1 MTQIEH
7 LREQA
12 QRAERLARNVL
23 DAVTVARLLEASE
36 DYRQQADRLEQRSR
50 CGTMAKEPM
59 QPRSQTRLFAGPVDD
74 QH

>member
-36 DYRQQADRLEQRSR
+36 DYRQQADRLEQRAR
-50 CGTMAKEPM
+50 CGTMAQEPL
-59 QPRSQTRLFAGPVDD
+59 QPLSAMRKID
-74 QH
+74 

>member
-23 DAVTVARLLEASE
+23 DAITVARLLQASQ
-36 DYRQQADRLEQRSR
+36 DYRHEADLLEQRRR
-50 CGTMAKEPM
+50 CGMRAPNEPY
-59 QPRSQTRLFAGPVDD
+59 
-74 QH
+74 

>member
-12 QRAERLARNVL
+12 QRAERLARYVL

-36 DYRQQADRLEQRSR
+36 DYRQEADRLEQRSR
-50 CGTMAKEPM
+50 CGTMAQEPM
-59 QPRSQTRLFAGPVDD
+59 QPLSTVRKID
-74 QH
+74 

>member
-36 DYRQQADRLEQRSR
+36 EYRRQADHLEQRSR
-50 CGTMAKEPM
+50 CGTMAREPI
-59 QPRSQTRLFAGPVDD
+59 QPLSVMRRAD
-74 QH
+74 

>member
-23 DAVTVARLLEASE
+23 DVVTVSRLLEASE
-36 DYRQQADRLEQRSR
+36 DYRRQADRLEQRSR
-50 CGTMAKEPM
+50 CGTMAAEPVTHL
-59 QPRSQTRLFAGPVDD
+59 QCSIDID
-74 QH
+74 

>member
-7 LREQA
+7 LRAQA

-36 DYRQQADRLEQRSR
+36 DYRRQADRLEQCSR
-50 CGTMAKEPM
+50 CGTMAQEPM
-59 QPRSQTRLFAGPVDD
+59 QPLSVMRKID
-74 QH
+74 

>member
-1 MTQIEH
+1 MMTRIEY

-36 DYRQQADRLEQRSR
+36 DCRRQADSLEQRAR
-50 CGTMAKEPM
+50 CGTIARGPM
-59 QPRSQTRLFAGPVDD
+59 QPLSPGKRTTDLEIA
-74 QH
+74 

>member
-7 LREQA
+7 LRELA

-36 DYRQQADRLEQRSR
+36 DYRRQADRLEQRNR
-50 CGTMAKEPM
+50 CGTMAQEPM
-59 QPRSQTRLFAGPVDD
+59 QPISMVRKID
-74 QH
+74 

>member
-36 DYRQQADRLEQRSR
+36 DYRRQADRLEQRSR
-50 CGTMAKEPM
+50 CGTMAQEPM
-59 QPRSQTRLFAGPVDD
+59 QTISIKPLL
-74 QH
+74 

>member
-23 DAVTVARLLEASE
+23 DAVTVARLLQASE
-36 DYRQQADRLEQRSR
+36 DYRRQADRLEQRNR
-50 CGTMAKEPM
+50 CGTMAQEPM
-59 QPRSQTRLFAGPVDD
+59 QQLSWVRQSDPLLE
-74 QH
+74 